1 MKVVGIDSLNSIAL
15 SSFRYSS
22 NAFFITVPIFTNST
36 GSDKVNSIA
45 EITMAS
51 YSIQD
56 ASDFVEKI
64 RRRNG
69 GITEEERRTWPSD
82 ALDMIS
88 NLRQQLASSTRT

>member
-1 MKVVGIDSLNSIAL
+1 
-15 SSFRYSS
+15 
-22 NAFFITVPIFTNST
+22 
-36 GSDKVNSIA
+36 
-45 EITMAS
+45 MAS